1 MLNHTLKV
9 FDYNINLI
17 ASTPRWQKSVE
28 KNIRSYFVLLKTFID
43 RYQDISPAVEYSA
56 SFWCFQNNYGQCCK
70 VFFFRVPF
78 CSPSPLKTSLT
89 KSNIWKKKILRSEVS
104 ASLAQCS
111 ISMPLKKL
119 YMVGVQLSQGSEP
132 LRRDSLLFTTKSP
145 VIPVT
150 HLINLV
156 RMKGWV
162 DLVAIQWFWA
172 RDAWIGNLALFW
184 RFSNVFRG
192 NRNETLG

>member
-28 KNIRSYFVLLKTFID
+28 KNIRSYFVLLKTFTD

-119 YMVGVQLSQGSEP
+119 YMVGVQLSQGY
-132 LRRDSLLFTTKSP
+132 RATQKRQFTFYHQVPSNSCNTFDQPRKNERLSWSCSHPMVLSP
-145 VIPVT
+145 GRLDWESSAV
-150 HLINLV
+150 L
-156 RMKGWV
+156 K
-162 DLVAIQWFWA
+162 
-172 RDAWIGNLALFW
+172 
-184 RFSNVFRG
+184 VF
-192 NRNETLG
+192 